1 MPLKHLTLSKKFYF
15 YHQFYIMNCPCSTRM
30 MEIQSQMSERAL
42 ELLALPAD
50 RPCMVLDIGCG
61 SGLSGECLDEQG
73 HFWYEYSVEHHLEKL
88 GNYWPTTFVCQSD
101 AELQT

>member
-1 MPLKHLTLSKKFYF
+1 
-15 YHQFYIMNCPCSTRM
+15 MNCLSSTRM

-50 RPCMVLDIGCG
+50 RPCMVLDVGCG

-73 HFWYEYSVEHHLEKL
+73 HFWYEFTEFRDIISFFSYLIFCHRSEAFAFICRVACVL
-88 GNYWPTTFVCQSD
+88 
-101 AELQT
+101 